1 MEADE
6 RKLYLL
12 SAVSGHGIP
21 ELLFAVTSLLGSLP
35 KQKTVEP
42 EQEVFVASP
51 AAAEPPAVWRDE
63 QGDWHVEGESVEELV
78 GRFNIYDDDALH
90 YFYRII
96 KNQGIIDELRRKG
109 IKEGDTVLIG
119 QVEFQY
125 TDEII

>member
-1 MEADE
+1 M
-6 RKLYLL
+6 
-12 SAVSGHGIP
+12 
-21 ELLFAVTSLLGSLP
+21 
-35 KQKTVEP
+35 
-42 EQEVFVASP
+42 
-51 AAAEPPAVWRDE
+51 
-63 QGDWHVEGESVEELV
+63 